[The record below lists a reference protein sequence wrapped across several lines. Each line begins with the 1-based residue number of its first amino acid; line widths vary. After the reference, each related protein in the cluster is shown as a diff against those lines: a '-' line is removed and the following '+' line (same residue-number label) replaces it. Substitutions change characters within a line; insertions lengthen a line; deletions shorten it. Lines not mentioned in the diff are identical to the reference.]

1 MKFELHTHTKENDI
15 VVTKNAPEI
24 VKMYHD
30 KGYEGMVITNHL
42 FDLSL
47 EWYRDVLQNAPHEK
61 IVDHYLT
68 GYRNAKK
75 AGDALDMIILLG
87 LELRFDNTINDYLVY
102 GIDEDFLY
110 NSPLLNTLTLDE
122 FLKIK
127 PENALVYQAHPFR
140 DNMTITNPKKLFGVE
155 VYNGGTDKLRNE
167 MANIWADLYG
177 LKKISG
183 SDYHVP
189 EHLAKGGVSFYNRV
203 ETINELVTELKNERY
218 TLIKT

>member
-30 KGYEGMVITNHL
+30 KGYRGMVITNHL
-42 FDLSL
+42 FDLSF
-47 EWYRDVLQNAPHEK
+47 EWYKDVLQNAPHKK
-61 IVDHYLT
+61 IVDYYLT

-75 AGDALDMIILLG
+75 AGDALNMVILLG
-87 LELRFDNTINDYLVY
+87 LELRFDNTVNDYLVY
-102 GIDEDFLY
+102 GVDEDFLY

-140 DNMTITNPKKLFGVE
+140 DNMTITNPEKLFGIE
-155 VYNGGTDKLRNE
+155 VYNGGTAVLRNN
-167 MANIWADLYG
+167 MANMWADLYG

-183 SDYHVP
+183 SDYHTP
-189 EHLAKGGVSFYNRV
+189 KHLARGGVDFYNRV
-203 ETINELVTELKNERY
+203 ETVGELVTELKNERY
-218 TLIKT
+218 TLIKS

>member
-1 MKFELHTHTKENDI
+1 MKFELHTHTRENDI
-15 VVTKNAPEI
+15 VVTKDAPEI
-24 VKMYHD
+24 VKMYHG
-30 KGYEGMVITNHL
+30 KGYEGMVITNHY

-47 EWYRDVLQNAPHEK
+47 EWYKDALQNASHKK

-68 GYRNAKK
+68 GYRSAKM
-75 AGDALDMIILLG
+75 AGDALNMVILLG
-87 LELRFDNTINDYLVY
+87 LELRFDNTLNDYLVY

-110 NSPLLNTLTLDE
+110 NSPLLNTLTLDG

-140 DNMTITNPKKLFGVE
+140 NGMTVTKPEKLFGIE
-155 VYNGGTDKLRNE
+155 VYNGGTQKDRNDF
-167 MANIWADLYG
+167 ADIWANMHN

-183 SDYHVP
+183 SDYHRP
-189 EHLAKGGVSFYNRV
+189 EHLAKGGVNFYNRV
-203 ETINELVTELKNERY
+203 ETTEELVTELKNERY

>member
-42 FDLSL
+42 FDLSF
-47 EWYRDVLQNAPHEK
+47 EWYKDELQNAPHKK
-61 IVDHYLT
+61 IIDHYLT

-75 AGDALDMIILLG
+75 AGDALNMVILLG

-122 FLKIK
+122 FLKNK

-155 VYNGGTDKLRNE
+155 VYNGGTTKLRNE
-167 MANIWADLYG
+167 MANMWADLHG

-183 SDYHVP
+183 SDYHVLQ
-189 EHLAKGGVSFYNRV
+189 HLARGGVNFYSRV
-203 ETINELVTELKNERY
+203 ETVQELVTELNYEGY